1 MIQTYVSQRYL
12 QFAAANLLNP
22 TSLVR
27 ALALSVLLGF
37 NPILTSAP
45 LYAQETAHPV
55 QFASVNINSADAQT
69 LAEGNPNVTLWLAPP
84 VDIRHPDLAWKARWG
99 SHVAA
104 FHMFP
109 EQAVAR
115 IMRFMARVAGS

>member
-1 MIQTYVSQRYL
+1 MIHTYVSQRYL

-55 QFASVNINSADAQT
+55 PQASVNINSADAQT
-69 LAEGNPNVTLWLAPP
+69 LAEGLKGVGLSRAKEIVVYRETFGPFASVDELIEVKGVGPSTLEKN
-84 VDIRHPDLAWKARWG
+84 R
-99 SHVAA
+99 
-104 FHMFP
+104 
-109 EQAVAR
+109 AVLTLE
-115 IMRFMARVAGS
+115 